1 MNKKIRRQGKVSAYE
16 IHAARDG
23 NTGENLHLCDQDIRA
38 DHLQGRKAA
47 RKPVNSAP
55 PVVQVGDTVVIQE
68 KQHKHKAREA
78 FVVTGLEKEEVQ
90 AQKLLHPLEH
100 GKVKFMSKV
109 YSTDA
114 KNVVVARRAR
124 AQQSWS
130 SPHLSQLPVPS
141 PPVCSSPG
149 YDPVNSRFWC
159 DDNESD
165 EDHEDVVLEQANAPP
180 DRAGEE
186 EEEDLED
193 ADGDSPEEEEDEDG
207 LADDQESN
215 AASNGSEADVEDSE
229 GEEQDDKPL
238 AARVAPLVQSRRPKR
253 GDVISYGIELGTEHE
268 RWGEAVVTSALQC
281 IAYTTLL
288 RCPEVGHA

>member
-1 MNKKIRRQGKVSAYE
+1 M
-16 IHAARDG
+16 
-23 NTGENLHLCDQDIRA
+23 
-38 DHLQGRKAA
+38 
-47 RKPVNSAP
+47 
-55 PVVQVGDTVVIQE
+55 
-68 KQHKHKAREA
+68 
-78 FVVTGLEKEEVQ
+78 
-90 AQKLLHPLEH
+90 
-100 GKVKFMSKV
+100 
-109 YSTDA
+109 
-114 KNVVVARRAR
+114 
-124 AQQSWS
+124 
-130 SPHLSQLPVPS
+130 SQLPVPS
-141 PPVCSSPG
+141 PSVCSSPG

-238 AARVAPLVQSRRPKR
+238 AARVAPLDQSRRPKR
-253 GDVISYGIELGTEHE
+253 GDVISYGIELGTKHE